1 MTIRQRIRARGSA
14 FAVVGLLPLVPV
26 ALGLIWYG
34 AMLVALAFKAPP
46 ETVNAISGYRE
57 AYDYLADLQAADVT
71 GNARLIAA
79 LAGLAAFALFAFLAW
94 KQVPRPYLARS
105 DLALSEDGRGTSTVE
120 PRAIERAAEVA
131 SCGHPSVS
139 DATGRYGEDGIAVDI
154 DVKRAG
160 DVPGTLR
167 DVQRRVGA
175 ALKQHDLPDTPVS
188 VTLTG
193 FARQRRRELE

>member
-14 FAVVGLLPLVPV
+14 FAFVGLLPLVPV
-26 ALGLIWYG
+26 ALGLVWYG

-57 AYDYLADLQAADVT
+57 AYDYLADLQAADAT
-71 GNARLIAA
+71 GTMRLTAA
-79 LAGLAAFALFAFLAW
+79 LAGLVAFALFAFLAW
-94 KQVPRPYLARS
+94 KQVPRPYLARG
-105 DLALSEDGRGTSTVE
+105 DLTLAENDRGTSTVE

-131 SCGHPSVS
+131 ACAHPSVS
-139 DATGRYGEDGIAVDI
+139 DATGRYGEDGIDLDI

-160 DVPGTLR
+160 DVLGTLR
-167 DVQRRVGA
+167 EVQRRVGE
-175 ALKQHDLPDTPVS
+175 ALRRHDLPDVPVS

-193 FARQRRRELE
+193 LERQRRRELE